1 MMSLYTHTQSLRHL
15 SKLKFTRRN
24 YSSGISRMFL
34 RVFYF
39 NSSPH
44 GDPLHNVKVG
54 VRYAVNVKRNMK
66 PIFYTETI
74 LIGMSN

>member
-1 MMSLYTHTQSLRHL
+1 
-15 SKLKFTRRN
+15 
-24 YSSGISRMFL
+24 MFL

-39 NSSPH
+39 NSAPH
-44 GDPLHNVKVG
+44 GVPLHDVKVG
-54 VRYAVNVKRNMK
+54 VRYAVNAKRNME